1 MQSGPLPHGW
11 APFHI
16 EPTFTHRGSAQRRGS
31 ITCFSRQEG
40 WTDFYPKRRNETRLP
55 GPFHYQ
61 DLSGVVLTRCRLL
74 SVYVIICLK
83 CEFYVWKSSV
93 LLENSICLLALHD
106 EEDNRDLTGPHRHTW
121 LNADEQGV
129 DARRYVAIFEVE
141 VLSIYGCQSRACT
154 VWRAPGFRRPQP
166 AC

>member
-1 MQSGPLPHGW
+1 MGGRKPPHGGGRQDRDGDPPGTAQGRAVLAQARPG
-11 APFHI
+11 APSRKAGAPSTQL
-16 EPTFTHRGSAQRRGS
+16 PTVTHRGSAQRRGS

-40 WTDFYPKRRNETRLP
+40 WTCFYPKRRNETRLP

-83 CEFYVWKSSV
+83 CEFYMWKSSV

-106 EEDNRDLTGPHRHTW
+106 EEDK
-121 LNADEQGV
+121 
-129 DARRYVAIFEVE
+129 
-141 VLSIYGCQSRACT
+141 SR
-154 VWRAPGFRRPQP
+154 P
-166 AC
+166 

>member
-1 MQSGPLPHGW
+1 M
-11 APFHI
+11 
-16 EPTFTHRGSAQRRGS
+16 EPTVTHRGGAQRRGS

-55 GPFHYQ
+55 GPFHCQ

-83 CEFYVWKSSV
+83 CEFYVWKSPV

-106 EEDNRDLTGPHRHTW
+106 EEDNRDQAWTASKSCIDGLFSATLPLIGST
-121 LNADEQGV
+121 
-129 DARRYVAIFEVE
+129 RRAFLLVV
-141 VLSIYGCQSRACT
+141 VRCRVRTRAKT
-154 VWRAPGFRRPQP
+154 DDYHYFSF
-166 AC
+166 

>member
-1 MQSGPLPHGW
+1 M
-11 APFHI
+11 
-16 EPTFTHRGSAQRRGS
+16 EPTVTHRGGAQRRGS

-106 EEDNRDLTGPHRHTW
+106 KEDNRDHMITDLCLNFHCSRLIFIQNLSDSAASLTPVDKPH
-121 LNADEQGV
+121 
-129 DARRYVAIFEVE
+129 
-141 VLSIYGCQSRACT
+141 
-154 VWRAPGFRRPQP
+154 
-166 AC
+166 

>member
-1 MQSGPLPHGW
+1 MDGTPPRGEIQVTCGDPARQHLGRAVLCRGPVQSGPLPHGW
-11 APFHI
+11 GPFHI
-16 EPTFTHRGSAQRRGS
+16 EPTFTHRGGAQRRGS

-83 CEFYVWKSSV
+83 CEFMCGSRQFCQKILSV
-93 LLENSICLLALHD
+93 FLHSTTRRTIETLL
-106 EEDNRDLTGPHRHTW
+106 GPIAT
-121 LNADEQGV
+121 LG
-129 DARRYVAIFEVE
+129 
-141 VLSIYGCQSRACT
+141 
-154 VWRAPGFRRPQP
+154 
-166 AC
+166 